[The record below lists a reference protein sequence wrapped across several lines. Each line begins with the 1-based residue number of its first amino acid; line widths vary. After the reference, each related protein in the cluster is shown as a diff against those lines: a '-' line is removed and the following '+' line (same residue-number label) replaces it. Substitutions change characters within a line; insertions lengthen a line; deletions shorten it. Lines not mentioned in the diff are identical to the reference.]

1 MSGYRGK
8 TWRLALLVSCL
19 LWGAASAAHAGEAA
33 ALFHQLP
40 PLFRPVSHDL
50 PETSLEA
57 QMVGERPASQTGRS
71 SYDQTL
77 TELLPGVILQEKEG
91 GAVLRLPQNFLL
103 NISFR
108 YGKENGS
115 APPEGQGAL
124 QPLLV
129 KSSLDYS
136 LLPNLQVGLS
146 GFLYHGAAD
155 SRYFQRRY
163 GDITMGLGPGVRYD
177 LGRWSLTLQSQY
189 GIKSRD
195 QKEGLQNWFR
205 VWYAF

>member
-1 MSGYRGK
+1 MSGLWGMSR
-8 TWRLALLVSCL
+8 RLTVLLLCL
-19 LWGAASAAHAGEAA
+19 LLGAAPAAFAGEAA
-33 ALFHQLP
+33 ALFQHLP
-40 PLFRPVSHDL
+40 PLFRPVSQDV

-57 QMVGERPASQTGRS
+57 QMVGERPPIEAGRS

-77 TELLPGVILQEKEG
+77 RELLPGVTLQEKDG
-91 GAVLRLPQNFLL
+91 GAVLKLPQNFLL

-108 YGKENGS
+108 YGKESGS
-115 APPEGQGAL
+115 APPEGQGAP
-124 QPLLV
+124 QPILL

-146 GFLYHGAAD
+146 GFLYHGVAD

-163 GDITMGLGPGVRYD
+163 GDVVMGLGPGVRYD

-189 GIKSRD
+189 GTKSRD